1 MARFR
6 VRASVAPG
14 DDRGVTTAP
23 APPSTRTGPLSLV
36 LGLLFG
42 LAGTSTSGVTVALPG
57 MAGDLGVS
65 TSSVTWTISAY
76 AVALAVATPV
86 HGRLADAVG
95 IRAPLCAGVTLLA
108 LGSLASAAAPNLGFL
123 LVARVLQGMGAAAI
137 PVLASA
143 LLSAR
148 SEPGRRGA
156 ALGRLA
162 GVSATL
168 SSLGPLIGGALTTV
182 GGWRLAIAL
191 PAVALPAV
199 PYLWRKSVVPGDGA
213 RLDLVGAAIVATAA
227 SGLVLLIQSPSAGVA
242 AAVTGAVLLALGV
255 PATAAWVR
263 RRPDGFLPR
272 AVIGNAV
279 VVRSALC
286 AAAIPASWFALLL
299 GIPLELVA
307 LGWTPLTV
315 GLVLVPSAA
324 VGLVSPLV
332 AGALLRRIGPRST
345 LLAACATTVVGL
357 VTATAGVA
365 LHLPW
370 VLAFAPALVTLAFG
384 SGQPAMVAAVG
395 GAVPDDRRSG
405 AIGVATLCFLTGA
418 GIGSAVV
425 GGFAEVVGL
434 EIALAALLVLP
445 VLGAGLLLTS
455 RRVVEQR

>member
-1 MARFR
+1 M
-6 VRASVAPG
+6 
-14 DDRGVTTAP
+14 TTAP
-23 APPSTRTGPLSLV
+23 VPVPTPRIGPLSLV

-57 MAGDLGVS
+57 MAADLGVS
-65 TSSVTWTISAY
+65 TSAVTWTVSAY

-95 IRAPLCAGVTLLA
+95 IRVPLCAGVTVLA
-108 LGSLASAAAPNLGFL
+108 LGSLASAAAPNLTVL
-123 LVARVLQGMGAAAI
+123 LVARVLQGTGGAAV

-148 SEPGRRGA
+148 SDPGRRGA

-162 GVSATL
+162 GISATL
-168 SSLGPLIGGALTTV
+168 SALGPLIGGTLTTF
-182 GGWRLAIAL
+182 GGWR

-199 PYLWRKSVVPGDGA
+199 ALAAVPYLWRRSAVPGDGA
-213 RLDLVGAAIVATAA
+213 RPDLIGAGIVATAVT
-227 SGLVLLIQSPSAGVA
+227 GLVLLIQSPSAGTA
-242 AAVTGAVLLALGV
+242 AAVTGVVLLALGV

-263 RRPDGFLPR
+263 HRPDGFLPR
-272 AVIGNAV
+272 AVVGNGT

-286 AAAIPASWFALLL
+286 ASAIPASWFALLL

-315 GLVLVPSAA
+315 GLILLPSAA

-332 AGALLRRIGPRST
+332 AAALLSRAGPRTT

-357 VTATAGVA
+357 AAAALGVA

-370 VLAFAPALVTLAFG
+370 VLALAPALVTLAFG

-405 AIGVATLCFLTGA
+405 AIGVATLCFLVGA
-418 GIGSAVV
+418 GIGAAVV
-425 GGFAEVVGL
+425 GGFTEVVGL
-434 EIALAALLVLP
+434 GFALATLLVLP
-445 VLGAGLLLTS
+445 VLGAVLLLTG
-455 RRVVEQR
+455 RHAADPR